1 MLSTPWAAERR
12 PSGAVRATMSYVP
25 RIVAF
30 LLLGIVV
37 AAAPPTPRKRS
48 VPAGPAEVMYYNGK
62 IITMSAQ
69 APVVEALTIAG
80 GRFLAVGTTQ
90 QVGRTAGPRTQQINL
105 HGKTVVPGLIDAHV
119 HAIAAGLAERDG
131 EIPVLRSFADLRS
144 YITET
149 IENTPADRLVFVPKV
164 YSTRLKERRYPTR
177 WELDEYS
184 GARLVMLDNG
194 YASTLNSA
202 ALKAAGITRDTP
214 EPANGKIIRDA
225 KTGEPAGLILGA
237 RQIVAKLTTRR
248 EFTDEDRVWALRKM
262 QKAYSAAGLTSV
274 IDRAQS
280 PEGIRAYQTLWRN
293 GELQVRTNITVRLRG
308 EDSIEDLRAQMLK
321 LAPISGFGDDF
332 MRIGGLKVVLDG
344 GILIGTAYLR
354 APYGSNTQVYG
365 YDDPDYRGVLRMS
378 REKIL
383 AWVSHGAR
391 LGWQMSA
398 HTTGGASTDLLLDA
412 FEAADKQASIRD
424 RRFTLIHSNFHNKKS
439 IERAARLGVLADM
452 QPAWYHFDA
461 PALAAVLG
469 PARMKTFQPY
479 KSLFDAGVIVAG
491 GSDHMI
497 KFDSRTAIN
506 PYHPFYGMWMA
517 ITRETVDGSVFN
529 PEERISREQA
539 LRMWTWNAAYHSFDE
554 DVKGSIEPGK
564 LADMVVISKDYLTCR
579 VAEIRGIEALRT
591 VVGGRVVFER

>member
-1 MLSTPWAAERR
+1 MLSTPWAAESR
-12 PSGAVRATMSYVP
+12 PSGAVRATMSYVS
-25 RIVAF
+25 RILPF
-30 LLLGIVV
+30 LLVGIVV
-37 AAAPPTPRKRS
+37 AAAPRAPRRRS
-48 VPAGPAEVMYYNGK
+48 IPEGPAEVMYYNGK

-202 ALKAAGITRDTP
+202 ALKAAGVTRDTP

-225 KTGEPAGLILGA
+225 KTGEPTGLILGA
-237 RQIVAKLTTRR
+237 RQIVAKLTIRR

-262 QKAYSAAGLTSV
+262 QKAYSAVGLTSV

-280 PEGIRAYQTLWRN
+280 PEGIRAYQTLWQS

-308 EDSIEDLRAQMLK
+308 EDFIEDLRAQMLN

-365 YDDPDYRGVLRMS
+365 YDDPDYRGVLRLS

-461 PALAAVLG
+461 PALSAVLG

-517 ITRETVDGSVFN
+517 ITRETAGGSVFN

-564 LADMVVISKDYLTCR
+564 LADIVVISKDYLTCR
-579 VAEIRGIEALRT
+579 VAEIRDIEALRT

>member
-1 MLSTPWAAERR
+1 MLSTPWAAGRR

-69 APVVEALTIAG
+69 APIVEALTIAG

-149 IENTPADRLVFVPKV
+149 IENTQADRLVFVPKV

-517 ITRETVDGSVFN
+517 ITRETADGSVFN

-579 VAEIRGIEALRT
+579 VAEIRDIEALRT